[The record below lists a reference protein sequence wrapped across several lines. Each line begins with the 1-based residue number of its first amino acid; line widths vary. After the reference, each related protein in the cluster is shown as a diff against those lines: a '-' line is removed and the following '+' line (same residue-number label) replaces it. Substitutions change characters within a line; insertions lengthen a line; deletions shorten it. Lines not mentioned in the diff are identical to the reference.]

1 MAEKIT
7 KIGESALEV
16 VKSADIGSVGKV
28 VAGGLLLLA
37 STALTIAGTSAGKRE
52 EYHNVP
58 HAEQEPSVDENPVEK
73 IEEKSEPE
81 ETDK

>member
-1 MAEKIT
+1 MFEKIANMG
-7 KIGESALEV
+7 KSAVEA
-16 VKSADIGSVGKV
+16 VKSADIGTVGKV

-52 EYHNVP
+52 EYHHVP
-58 HAEQEPSVDENPVEK
+58 HADQEPFVDENPVEK

-81 ETDK
+81 EADK